1 MSNIGVLLDNA
12 SAVCEAPACMS
23 TKEPTL
29 GSRLRELRAQKNLSL
44 RDVERLSG
52 VNSGY
57 LSQLERD
64 EIASPGP
71 STLQK
76 LAAAYEE
83 PPGVLMLWA
92 GYIEEDPSALAPN
105 TKRALSML
113 GDDVTE
119 DELRVMKAVLDTLR
133 RKAGFGAVPHRTDR
147 PLTPE
152 DRKAIRSHAV
162 ALLREI
168 DALQSAEPVDL
179 EEAYATAKL
188 VQVGAIELTPEERRG
203 LKQRFG
209 DLVEGALKRLLG
221 VLHTD
226 SGHVY
231 VKADL
236 HVLKKRFVLGHEA
249 GHAVLPDHRAVFAHL
264 DDKHRLSPEFNDLLE
279 RQANQFAVELLA
291 KGDRLREQ
299 FDDSTARTSLIEDL
313 SRDYAMSLQAV
324 ARRIAEESRQDV
336 AVAMSWRAFQGQG
349 HLMPPKLYCSRSFE
363 QRMLWR
369 SGRAPTEE
377 IRSAVKLAA
386 CGTAAPPILTTDAR
400 SHPVEI
406 AVDGLD
412 ALYAV
417 IALFRCEPTGP
428 SVRRLSF
435 LHRM

>member
-1 MSNIGVLLDNA
+1 MSNISGVLDNA
-12 SAVCEAPACMS
+12 STVWEAPSCMS
-23 TKEPTL
+23 AKEEPTL
-29 GSRLRELRAQKNLSL
+29 GSRLRELRTQKNLSL

-83 PPGVLMLWA
+83 SVTALMLWA

-133 RKAGFGAVPHRTDR
+133 NKTGFGALPHRTDR

-152 DRKAIRSHAV
+152 DRTAIRGHAV
-162 ALLREI
+162 SLLREI
-168 DALQSAEPVDL
+168 DALRSAAPVDL
-179 EEAYATAKL
+179 GQAYATARL

-203 LKQRFG
+203 LRQRFG
-209 DLVEGALKRLLG
+209 DLVDGALKRLLG

-226 SGHVY
+226 SRQVY

-236 HVLKKRFVLGHEA
+236 HALKKRFVLGHEA
-249 GHAVLPDHRAVFAHL
+249 GHAVLPDHQALFAHL
-264 DDKHRLSPEFNDLLE
+264 DDKHRLAPEFNDLLE
-279 RQANQFAVELLA
+279 RQANQFAAELLA

-299 FDDSTARTSLIEDL
+299 FDDSTASARLIGDL
-313 SRDYAMSLQAV
+313 SDDYLMSRQAV
-324 ARRIAEESRQDV
+324 ARRVAEESRQDI
-336 AVAMSWRAFQGQG
+336 AIAMSWRAFQGQG
-349 HLMPPKLYCSRSFE
+349 HLMPPKLYCSPSFE
-363 QRMLWR
+363 VRMRWR
-369 SGRAPTEE
+369 SGRAPADE

-386 CGTAAPPILTTDAR
+386 SGATAPPILTTDALGR
-400 SHPVEI
+400 PTEVSVE
-406 AVDGLD
+406 GLD
-412 ALYAV
+412 ALYSV
-417 IALFRCEPTGP
+417 IALFRCEP
-428 SVRRLSF
+428 SARRRASF
-435 LHRM
+435 LRRV